1 MNLKILIFVI
11 LLFHSYNFASAEE
24 NYRYDPGIKTDP
36 FAPIN
41 LSRPTV
47 RGMGRLQ
54 EYELSQ
60 LELVGTVLAADVTA
74 LLMTPEPREGLLARI
89 GDRVG
94 KKGGRIIS
102 ITRTKI
108 IVREP
113 IEAVGLNA
121 PAGKFNDVIIE
132 LAKQGRDSSGRM
144 LNDTNVK
151 PGGINFSSLGAPG
164 FNNPNQNLNNT
175 LNGQNQFQNNGQG
188 PNGAPGQF
196 LPGGQQNL
204 GINPGQQQFGIQGQV
219 NQYGQQV
226 IPNPNLGQTNY
237 GQNIQGQN
245 NPYAQPAP
253 AINAP
258 GNPYAQPAPAIN
270 VPGNPYAQPGFAP
283 LPPSAINPG
292 VR

>member
-121 PAGKFNDVIIE
+121 PAGKFNDFIIE
-132 LAKQGRDSSGRM
+132 LAKQGRDCHGR
-144 LNDTNVK
+144 LVSEADLSVRVLPNRWINLAAGVVRPAAARD
-151 PGGINFSSLGAPG
+151 GID
-164 FNNPNQNLNNT
+164 Q
-175 LNGQNQFQNNGQG
+175 
-188 PNGAPGQF
+188 
-196 LPGGQQNL
+196 
-204 GINPGQQQFGIQGQV
+204 
-219 NQYGQQV
+219 
-226 IPNPNLGQTNY
+226 
-237 GQNIQGQN
+237 
-245 NPYAQPAP
+245 
-253 AINAP
+253 
-258 GNPYAQPAPAIN
+258 
-270 VPGNPYAQPGFAP
+270 
-283 LPPSAINPG
+283 
-292 VR
+292 R